1 MYKSQVAVSWASY
14 HNFILLDLYI
24 VRCVSFG
31 FFFFPMLASVDT
43 KLQFISPNFTLGH
56 KGYVVETE
64 SGDPVDLKKLGLACD
79 SCGLFPRGSVQT
91 CQGRGPHFACL
102 TCANSIHLQQQM
114 KQIDGKPL
122 AIIKFLNMKFLCCC
136 ESRQT
141 VCKRSLLCRPVNDSY
156 AKTFDPPAESKNYLF
171 GELRLRVKCSDN
183 NFCDRDRAQTG
194 CPEVFASLAELHQH
208 QSTCPFVYVACHCSE
223 VFVTAELLASHR
235 KTCVVDLTISPA
247 DLAMK
252 TMEDRMRR
260 EDEYGR
266 YMETRNEEEQRK
278 TVQEMELEK
287 AEFLKSGLTLEEFL
301 LLRTPRFI
309 QSMYLVSRLPLL
321 WWYCLALSSMKIL
334 LLLANSRDV

>member
-1 MYKSQVAVSWASY
+1 M
-14 HNFILLDLYI
+14 
-24 VRCVSFG
+24 
-31 FFFFPMLASVDT
+31 
-43 KLQFISPNFTLGH
+43 
-56 KGYVVETE
+56 
-64 SGDPVDLKKLGLACD
+64 
-79 SCGLFPRGSVQT
+79 
-91 CQGRGPHFACL
+91 
-102 TCANSIHLQQQM
+102 
-114 KQIDGKPL
+114 
-122 AIIKFLNMKFLCCC
+122 
-136 ESRQT
+136 
-141 VCKRSLLCRPVNDSY
+141 
-156 AKTFDPPAESKNYLF
+156 
-171 GELRLRVKCSDN
+171 
-183 NFCDRDRAQTG
+183 
-194 CPEVFASLAELHQH
+194 
-208 QSTCPFVYVACHCSE
+208 
-223 VFVTAELLASHR
+223 FVTAELLASHR